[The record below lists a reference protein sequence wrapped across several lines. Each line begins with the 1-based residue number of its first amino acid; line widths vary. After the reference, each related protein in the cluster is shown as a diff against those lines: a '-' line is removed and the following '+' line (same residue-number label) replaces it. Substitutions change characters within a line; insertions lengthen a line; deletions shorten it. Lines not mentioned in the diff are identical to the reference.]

1 MLVKPLSVA
10 EDIQSAAS
18 VDATI
23 NANPLVLCVNGSST
37 AAAEVTVV
45 ATGFIAYVPPGG
57 SIVIEKPA
65 GSALDAT
72 GASASVWATAVA
84 YKN

>member
-10 EDIQSAAS
+10 EDIQVAAS
-18 VDATI
+18 VNTTI
-23 NANPLVLCVNGSST
+23 LANPLVLCVNGSST

-45 ATGFIAYVPPGG
+45 ATGFVAYVPPGG
-57 SIVIEKPA
+57 SLIIEKPA
-65 GSALDAT
+65 GSALDAS
-72 GASASVWATAVA
+72 GAADSVWATAVA